1 VNDLSTDTTTSN
13 LKTMVRDTVRFY
25 DDNADAFWS
34 GTRDH
39 DVSQNRNTL
48 TRHLNLQSPLR
59 ILDFGCGPGRDLKHF
74 VDEGHQPIGLD
85 ASAQACA
92 MAREWSGCEVW
103 QQDFLALDLPSE
115 QFDGV
120 FANASLFHVPS
131 SDIDR
136 VLTTLHGTL
145 KSTGILLA
153 SNPRGNNQ
161 EGWQVDRFGVFY
173 DLDEWQRRLVQA
185 GFELLDHYLRPPGR
199 PLHQQPWL
207 VTVAKKLS

>member
-1 VNDLSTDTTTSN
+1 
-13 LKTMVRDTVRFY
+13 MVRDTVRFY

-103 QQDFLALDLPSE
+103 QQDFLALDLPSG

-136 VLTTLHGTL
+136 VLTSLHGTL
-145 KSTGILLA
+145 KSTGLLLT

-173 DLDEWQRRLVQA
+173 DLEEWQRRLVQA
-185 GFELLDHYLRPPGR
+185 GFELLEHYFRPPGR